1 MKSNRIFFV
10 RLFFYYIMMVGSLFV
25 IYVFVRMFGDLFTFS
40 HFVMFSVCCIPL
52 AVLSSI
58 FVEKVGSGAGNFL
71 MCSFKS
77 NNTSND
83 MFTAD
88 LEKARHNKAN
98 GRYEEAK
105 ELIEGVLLNA
115 PDWPDALYLNAQIQW
130 EGFGNSTEAKRS
142 LTKVMQLVKHDE
154 TLHRWAS
161 SYFDV
166 IVRADKEKFMEA
178 HSPP

>member
-1 MKSNRIFFV
+1 
-10 RLFFYYIMMVGSLFV
+10 MMVGSLFI
-25 IYVFVRMFGDLFTFS
+25 IYVFVGMFGGVFTSSYFILFS
-40 HFVMFSVCCIPL
+40 ISCIPL
-52 AVLSSI
+52 AVLSTI

-77 NNTSND
+77 NNISND
-83 MFTAD
+83 IFTAD

-98 GRYEEAK
+98 GRYGEAL

-130 EGFGNSTEAKRS
+130 EGFGNSTVAKRS

>member
-1 MKSNRIFFV
+1 
-10 RLFFYYIMMVGSLFV
+10 MMVGSLFV
-25 IYVFVRMFGDLFTFS
+25 IFVFVGMFGGVFTFS
-40 HFVMFSVCCIPL
+40 YFIVFSISCIPL
-52 AVLSSI
+52 AVLSAI

-71 MCSFKS
+71 MCSFKLKES
-77 NNTSND
+77 NND
-83 MFTAD
+83 VFIAD

-98 GRYEEAK
+98 GRYEEAL

-115 PDWPDALYLNAQIQW
+115 SDWPDALYLKAQIEW
-130 EGFGNSTEAKRS
+130 EGFGNSTAAKRA

-161 SYFDV
+161 SYFDL

-178 HSPP
+178 HSSP

>member
-1 MKSNRIFFV
+1 MRANRIFLV

-25 IYVFVRMFGDLFTFS
+25 IYAFASMFGDLFTFS
-40 HFVMFSVCCIPL
+40 HFILFSIFCIPL
-52 AVLSSI
+52 AVLSSV

-71 MCSFKS
+71 MCYFKS
-77 NNTSND
+77 NNIGND
-83 MFTAD
+83 VFIAD

-98 GRYEEAK
+98 GRYEEAL

-115 PDWPDALYLNAQIQW
+115 SDWPDALYLKAQIEW
-130 EGFGNSTEAKRS
+130 EGFGNSTAAKRA

-161 SYFDV
+161 SYFDL
-166 IVRADKEKFMEA
+166 IVRAEKEKFMEA
-178 HSPP
+178 HSSP